1 MTTTIEKN
9 YIDVQTKTT
18 HVLVDQKVI
27 LSEQELIDGFLDRIL
42 VTKNAHANLISEYK
56 NVIEIT
62 VTYLNESRSVN
73 ELLLLSESIHNL
85 VSTTKR
91 LITTFNDRRFNGA
104 YVSEAREYNVLV
116 QDIQEIYSDVQGR
129 IKNDKKIADLLDAI

>member
-27 LSEQELIDGFLDRIL
+27 LSEQELIDGFLDKIL
-42 VTKNAHANLISEYK
+42 ETKKAHSNLICEYK
-56 NVIEIT
+56 NVIDLT
-62 VTYLNESRSVN
+62 VSYLSESRPVS

-91 LITTFNDRRFNGA
+91 LITTFNDKRFNGA

-116 QDIQEIYSDVQGR
+116 QDIEEIHCDVQGR
-129 IKNDKKIADLLDAI
+129 IKNDKKISDLLDAI

>member
-1 MTTTIEKN
+1 MIIEKS

-27 LSEQELIDGFLDRIL
+27 LSEQEVIDGFLDKIL
-42 VTKNAHANLISEYK
+42 ETKSAHANLISEYK
-56 NVIEIT
+56 DVIELT
-62 VTYLNESRSVN
+62 VSYLSEDRAVN
-73 ELLLLSESIHNL
+73 ELLLLSESMHNL

-91 LITTFNDRRFNGA
+91 LITTFHDKRFNGT
-104 YVSEAREYNVLV
+104 YTSEAKEYSVLV

-129 IKNDKKIADLLDAI
+129 IKNDKSISDLLDAI